1 MKIVIE
7 GMDGVGKSTVALEVA
22 RKLGAKYVDGLLLSF
37 LKENGLTAAE
47 IDTVRKVIDLCSENE
62 NSILRTWFYGFANL
76 FNLMHYD
83 TDIVIDRHC
92 LTTFYYNGDEKSKIL
107 YQIMQELSGKPDIVI
122 LLRASEKTRR
132 ARIIGRKYNDSD
144 LLSVKKMAYGYD
156 KMESAAKFLNLP
168 CQIVDTD
175 EKNFTQV
182 VDDVMNIIQR
192 FKEKNQSK

>member
-22 RKLGAKYVDGLLLSF
+22 QKLGAKYVDGLLLNF
-37 LKENGLTAAE
+37 FKENGLTAPE
-47 IDTVRKVIDLCSENE
+47 IDTVRKVMDLFADND
-62 NSILRTWFYGFANL
+62 NSILRTWIYGFANL

-83 TDIVIDRHC
+83 TDVVIDRHC
-92 LTTFYYNGDEKSKIL
+92 LTTFYYNGDEKSKML
-107 YQIMQELSGKPDIVI
+107 YQIMQKLSGKPDIII

-144 LLSVKKMAYGYD
+144 LLSAQKMAYGYD
-156 KMESAAKFLNLP
+156 KMELTAKFLNLP

-175 EKNFTQV
+175 EKKLTQV

-192 FKEKNQSK
+192 FKEENQIK